1 MAPASRWGMFKGFI
15 RGGVPAPTP
24 ASTSLDHAAAPGPRR
39 SSSARASAVSDVP
52 SLPDPRLGGAGG
64 KAGASGVS
72 GTRRG
77 HDYASVRTGRVSGRA
92 SGAGLPPRPGART
105 PSLGDATRVSAS
117 AQRTSGAS
125 SCSSAGDRGRRRRAT
140 ADAAWAAA
148 GETSPPCG
156 GVVTPR
162 TAAARRSSSRPS
174 SRPASLGGPTVS
186 GLATVFSSADLEA
199 RLASIA
205 DPLPPAP
212 PPLRPRPPTRKSADA
227 LAATAAASCLFQDN
241 SQRAA

>member
-1 MAPASRWGMFKGFI
+1 MAPASRWGMLKGFM
-15 RGGVPAPTP
+15 RGGVPTATP
-24 ASTSLDHAAAPGPRR
+24 ASSSLDHVAAPSLRR

-52 SLPDPRLGGAGG
+52 SLPDPRLGGAGAKG
-64 KAGASGVS
+64 GASSSG

-77 HDYASVRTGRVSGRA
+77 HDYASVRTGRVARRA
-92 SGAGLPPRPGART
+92 SGAGLPPRPGGPRA
-105 PSLGDATRVSAS
+105 PSLGDATRTSAS

-156 GVVTPR
+156 GVATPR
-162 TAAARRSSSRPS
+162 TAARRSSSRPS

-212 PPLRPRPPTRKSADA
+212 PPPTRKSADA

-241 SQRAA
+241 SKRAA